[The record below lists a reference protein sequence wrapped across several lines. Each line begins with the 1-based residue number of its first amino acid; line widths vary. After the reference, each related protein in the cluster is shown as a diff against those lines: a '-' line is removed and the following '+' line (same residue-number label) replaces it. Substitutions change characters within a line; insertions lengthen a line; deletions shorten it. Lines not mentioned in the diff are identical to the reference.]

1 MANLLPILHHITK
14 VRLPMLEAKKKKKK
28 EQVQNEYFNVQKS
41 MILHVYAFSN
51 AINQDSYNNL
61 ELQGY
66 FEFLK

>member
-14 VRLPMLEAKKKKKK
+14 VRLSMLEAKKKKK

-41 MILHVYAFSN
+41 MILHVHAFNN